1 MRRLARKPSLWVSFL
16 LRVAFVIVAAIA
28 VNVAMF
34 FVMKRGAFFMLTLVL
49 LIAVAAVWE
58 LIRFTFHM
66 RHRPPVLEIDRD
78 ALAYGDSVELR
89 IVQAHPQS
97 VAEVSVKLI
106 GDCSKSESTDIS
118 EYRETKFARTRCYE
132 EELLCFQPS
141 AAIDR
146 TVRVQLPKS
155 PPADGMKWLIVVA
168 FTLEHGAVVEH
179 PYPLR
184 VR

>member
-1 MRRLARKPSLWVSFL
+1 MRRLARKPSLWVSFF
-16 LRVAFVIVAAIA
+16 LRVVFVIVASIA

-34 FVMKRGAFFMLTLVL
+34 FVIKRGTFFMLTLVL
-49 LIAVAAVWE
+49 LIAVAAIWE
-58 LIRFTFHM
+58 LIRFAFEM

-78 ALAYGDSVELR
+78 ALAYGDAAELR
-89 IVQAHPQS
+89 LIEAHPRS

-106 GDCSKSESTDIS
+106 GDCSRSEATDIS
-118 EYRETKFARTRCYE
+118 EYRETKIARTRCYE
-132 EELLCFQPS
+132 EELLRFQPS
-141 AAIDR
+141 AAIDQ

-155 PPADGMKWLIVVA
+155 PPADGMRWLIVVD
-168 FTLEHGAVVEH
+168 FTLKHGAVVEH

>member
-16 LRVAFVIVAAIA
+16 LRVVFVIVAAIA

-34 FVMKRGAFFMLTLVL
+34 FVMKRGAFLMLTLVL
-49 LIAVAAVWE
+49 LIAIAAVWE
-58 LIRFTFHM
+58 LIRFTFNM
-66 RHRPPVLEIDRD
+66 RHRPPVLQIDRRS
-78 ALAYGDSVELR
+78 LAYGDSAELR
-89 IVQAHPQS
+89 LIQAHPQS

-106 GDCSKSESTDIS
+106 GDCSKCESTDIS

-132 EELLCFQPS
+132 EELLRFQPS

-155 PPADGMKWLIVVA
+155 PPADGMTWKIVVD
-168 FTLEHGAVVEH
+168 FTLKHGAVIEH

-184 VR
+184 IR

>member
-1 MRRLARKPSLWVSFL
+1 MRRLARRPSLWVSFL
-16 LRVAFVIVAAIA
+16 LRVVFVIVAAIA

-34 FVMKRGAFFMLTLVL
+34 FVMKRGAFLMLTLAL
-49 LIAVAAVWE
+49 LIAIAAVWE
-58 LIRFTFHM
+58 LIRFTIHM
-66 RHRPPVLEIDRD
+66 RHRPPVLEIDRT
-78 ALAYGDSVELR
+78 ALSYGDSAELR
-89 IVQAHPQS
+89 LVEAHPLS

-132 EELLCFQPS
+132 EELLRFQPS

-155 PPADGMKWLIVVA
+155 APADGMTWKIVVD
-168 FTLEHGAVVEH
+168 FTLKHGAVVEH

-184 VR
+184 VK